1 MIDMKFGVI
10 LHKTTMNRGDDIQ
23 TYAAMQ
29 HLPQVDYVI
38 DRENTNA
45 FRSKEG
51 EPVAVIMSAWWLWK
65 KWNWPPAECI
75 IPKFVSMHMN
85 NYSINRKSSPLYDEW
100 LEGIGGEYF
109 RKYGPIGVRDQTSL
123 DFFTER
129 GFDSYFSGCI
139 TLTLPKQKKT
149 EDAGTYVCLVDL
161 NDRLEQAAREMLK
174 DTGLKIK
181 VFTHRCDFRN
191 SDASFEERM
200 EAVEK
205 LLTQYQNAKFVITRR
220 LHASLPC
227 LAMGVPV
234 LSVVKIEDEGN
245 FTRWEPYSK
254 WIHFVS
260 NKDFRTGNFEY
271 DFLNPPENKED
282 YKATREAL
290 MKDIA
295 DFVDEMK
302 DCSLP
307 LAQVK
312 KTPYT
317 EQEAKEWRSKLME
330 FTLNKWLEEDRKFLE
345 EKEELEKSLKRCK
358 KIIRTMENGDDIV
371 KRLEKMDK
379 KSKGFLKR
387 MVKRWWVKEKTDKF
401 MG

>member
-1 MIDMKFGVI
+1 MKFGVI

-38 DRENTNA
+38 ERENTSS
-45 FRSKEG
+45 FRSKDN

-85 NYSINRKSSPLYDEW
+85 NYTIYRKSSPIRDEW

-109 RKYGPIGVRDQTSL
+109 RKYGPLGVRDQSSL
-123 DFFTER
+123 DFFMER

-161 NDRLEQAAREMLK
+161 NDKLEQAAREMLK

-181 VFTHRCDFRN
+181 VFTHRCDYRN
-191 SDASFEERM
+191 SGTSLEERM
-200 EAVEK
+200 DAVEK

-260 NKDFRTGNFEY
+260 NKDFRAGNFEY

-282 YKATREAL
+282 YKDTREAL
-290 MKDIA
+290 IKEISE
-295 DFVDEMK
+295 FVEEMK

-307 LAQVK
+307 LSQVK
-312 KTPYT
+312 KTSYT
-317 EQEAKEWRSKLME
+317 GEEAREWRSKLME
-330 FTLNKWLEEDRKFLE
+330 STLDKWLEEDRKFLE
-345 EKEELEKSLKRCK
+345 EKEELEKSLKRYK
-358 KIIRTMENGDDIV
+358 RIIKAMDNGEDV
-371 KRLEKMDK
+371 VARLEKMDK

-387 MVKRWWVKEKTDKF
+387 MLKRWWVKEKTSKF